1 MGYLERKIL
10 KEIEKRKL
18 TDDINKLSTLHKQTN
33 RIPTNAI
40 SINDMKN
47 IVHRI
52 RIPSQDIYD
61 ILNELENN
69 GFIKKDGNLIRYK
82 RR

>member
-10 KEIEKRKL
+10 KEIQKRTL
-18 TDDINKLSTLHKQTN
+18 CDNVNKLSILHQQTEKL
-33 RIPTNAI
+33 PTNTI
-40 SINDMKN
+40 PLNDMKN

-69 GFIKKDGNLIRYK
+69 GFIKRYGNLIKYK
-82 RR
+82 KR